1 MTTSNGDEK
10 EKRTPSLKEHD
21 SVFHPDGFDPEH
33 DTCKFREKMAKL
45 DSVDKLYAVSDIHMS
60 GIDNVDD
67 TSHGTIMIAGD
78 FMEKAKHEAD
88 FKSAGEWFEKSFKPW
103 CEKHKDQNIVLI
115 GGNTDKWLYN
125 NRDKIEWPKNVTYLD
140 DSEAEVNGM
149 KVYGTS
155 WTPKN
160 LNGAWEVGP
169 EELEKQY
176 AKIPE
181 GLDVLITHAPPRI
194 EGSDIDYDT
203 TFHQHFGSPEL
214 TKVILEKKPKLV
226 LCGHVHSG
234 SHKPVKIGDSIVMNV
249 ARVDDDR
256 YEKSWHGKSIGLD
269 KTADKLGFIVDMDDE
284 GKISLGK
291 MSDIPKEIRD
301 LKRKLLEAAVSINRH
316 IDDGDHKPNKKKIA
330 EAEQAIKDVSGQL
343 KNFNH
348 PKRKMLEGA
357 IEQFKKSK
365 LSGWK
370 ERMSRIGKLFDTDYY
385 TPSKPMR
392 TVKSFGIWDGKGDI
406 YGGWGGGGY
415 GGHYGKPKSYYGGGH
430 SSYWGSS
437 HSQHDG
443 GEGDSDKGKKYG
455 MSTSDIL
462 LAWKKKKEAMLGIHD
477 SPYPHSDNHSSME
490 SLPKKDG
497 GESDSE
503 KPKKVGLMELLKKRT
518 S

>member
-1 MTTSNGDEK
+1 MTTSTGNDREK
-10 EKRTPSLKEHD
+10 TPSLKEHD
-21 SVFHPDGFDPEH
+21 AVFHPEGFDPEH
-33 DTCKFREKMAKL
+33 STCKFREKMAKL

-60 GIDNVDD
+60 GIDGVDD
-67 TSHGTIMIAGD
+67 TAHGTIMIAGD
-78 FMEKAKHEAD
+78 FMEKAKHESD
-88 FKSAGEWFEKSFKPW
+88 FKSAGEWFEKKFKPW
-103 CEKHKDQNIVLI
+103 CEKHKDQKIVLI
-115 GGNTDKWLYN
+115 GGNTDKWLYY

-176 AKIPE
+176 SKIPE

-203 TFHQHFGSPEL
+203 TFHKHFGSPEL
-214 TKVILEKKPKLV
+214 TKAILEKKPKLV

-269 KTADKLGFIVDMDDE
+269 KTADKLGFLVDMDEE

-291 MSDIPKEIRD
+291 MSDIPAGIRD
-301 LKRKLLEAAVSINRH
+301 LKRKLLDAAVSINGH
-316 IDDGDHKPNKKKIA
+316 IDDGDYRPNEKKIA
-330 EAEQAIKDVSGQL
+330 EAEKAIEEVSGQL

-357 IEQFKKSK
+357 IEQFKKSR

-385 TPSKPMR
+385 TPSKPTR
-392 TVKSFGIWDGKGDI
+392 VSPSSYGNVKVWSGHGDG
-406 YGGWGGGGY
+406 YGEWGGGSHY
-415 GGHYGKPKSYYGGGH
+415 GGGYYGKTKPYYYGGH
-430 SSYWGSS
+430 SSHY
-437 HSQHDG
+437 
-443 GEGDSDKGKKYG
+443 GESDSDKGRKFG
-455 MSTSDIL
+455 MSTTDIL
-462 LAWKKKKEAMLGIHD
+462 LAWKKKKEALLGIHD
-477 SPYPHSDNHSSME
+477 SPYHHSAKASSVDN
-490 SLPKKDG
+490 LPKDKKG
-497 GESDSE
+497 GDDAA
-503 KPKKVGLMELLKKRT
+503 KPAKKVGLMRLLTRKRIA
-518 S
+518 